1 MKHQLIDVRKV
12 SKKYKGN
19 VYALKDINFSV
30 KQGEFVYVIGAS
42 GAGKSTLLKLLYR
55 EEEQTSGSIKIGNTL
70 VSRINH
76 KQLYLLRRKLGVV
89 MQKDL
94 FLSDRTVFEN
104 VAVSIEAVSAAKS
117 NEIALRTNDVL
128 EVVGMVGMNDRKIN
142 ELSIGQQKRV
152 AIARAIVNYPTIV
165 IADEP
170 TANLDA
176 KAALEIMKL
185 FFKINSMGTT
195 VIMATHD
202 STMVNT
208 VRERVLELNHGELI
222 RDEQEGGYT
231 RYPDNKDVYIW

>member
-1 MKHQLIDVRKV
+1 MRHQLIDVRKV

-19 VYALKDINFSV
+19 VYALKNINFSV

-195 VIMATHD
+195 IIMATHD

>member
-19 VYALKDINFSV
+19 VYALKNINFSV

-195 VIMATHD
+195 IIMATHD

>member
-1 MKHQLIDVRKV
+1 MRHQLIDVRKV
-12 SKKYKGN
+12 TKIYKGRIH
-19 VYALKDINFSV
+19 ALRNITFSI

-55 EEEQTSGSIKIGNTL
+55 EEIQTFGSIKIGNTFA
-70 VSRINH
+70 SQITH
-76 KQLYLLRRKLGVV
+76 KQLYLLRRQLGVV
-89 MQKDL
+89 MQSDL
-94 FLSDRTVFEN
+94 FLSNRTVFEN
-104 VAVSIEAVSAAKS
+104 IAVCVEAVSGANNSKVAM
-117 NEIALRTNDVL
+117 RTNEALD
-128 EVVGMVGMNDRKIN
+128 VVGMLDKSSRKIN

-152 AIARAIVNYPTIV
+152 AIARAIVNHPSIV
-165 IADEP
+165 LADEP

-208 VRERVLELNHGELI
+208 VRERVLELSKGELI
-222 RDEQEGGYT
+222 RDEQDGGYT
-231 RYPDNKDVYIW
+231 QYPDNKDVYIW

>member
-19 VYALKDINFSV
+19 VYALKNINFSV

>member
-1 MKHQLIDVRKV
+1 MGHQLIDVRKV
-12 SKKYKGN
+12 SKIYKGN
-19 VYALKDINFSV
+19 IQALKNINFSID
-30 KQGEFVYVIGAS
+30 QGEFVYVIGAS

-55 EEEQTSGSIKIGNTL
+55 EEEQTSGSIKMGNTF
-70 VSRINH
+70 VDRINH
-76 KQLYLLRRKLGVV
+76 KQLYLLRRQLGVV

-94 FLSDRTVFEN
+94 FLSQRSVFEN
-104 VAVSIEAVSAAKS
+104 VAVCVEAVSGVNDSEVAVRTKDALDVAGILDKS
-117 NEIALRTNDVL
+117 
-128 EVVGMVGMNDRKIN
+128 GRKVN

-152 AIARAIVNYPTIV
+152 AIARAIVNHPSIV
-165 IADEP
+165 LADEP
-170 TANLDA
+170 TANLDS

-208 VRERVLELNHGELI
+208 VRERVLELRHGALI
-222 RDEQEGGYT
+222 RDEQDGGYT

>member
-1 MKHQLIDVRKV
+1 MRHQLIDVRKV

-19 VYALKDINFSV
+19 VYALKNINFSV

>member
-19 VYALKDINFSV
+19 VYALKNINFSV

-42 GAGKSTLLKLLYR
+42 GAGKSTLLKFLYR
-55 EEEQTSGSIKIGNTL
+55 EEEQTFGSIKIGNTL

-104 VAVSIEAVSAAKS
+104 IAVSIEAVSAAKS

-195 VIMATHD
+195 IIMATHD